1 VEASQVKSKS
11 EYEAEREL
19 ETRKE
24 WAESLIG
31 IKTGIPLRY
40 MYVPEVEIVSY
51 SEVAELGEKAGGKFE
66 IIVKQVIRDGKYAT
80 VGDPVSLGM
89 KGIGRIADKIG
100 KIVGGLTKVGGNKN
114 VE

>member
-1 VEASQVKSKS
+1 MWNRK
-11 EYEAEREL
+11 
-19 ETRKE
+19 KE

-31 IKTGIPLRY
+31 IKEGIPLRY

-51 SEVAELGEKAGGKFE
+51 SEVAELSEKAGGKFE

-80 VGDPVSLGM
+80 VGDPISLGM
-89 KGIGRIADKIG
+89 RGIGRIADKIG